1 MGLFNFTKKEKTTN
15 KILKMNQDDSNALLN
30 DREMDEI
37 RKKADDKIS
46 STRSLLKQLGIP
58 EEQYDT
64 PKTQNEKLHID
75 RRKYSDIESEANER
89 YDTVEIEDILTAAEI
104 QNALNDLSR
113 IEQEFSQKTSIF
125 NKQDLIFLSVATALQ
140 TAKALI
146 TPCVSQ
152 KLGYGN
158 SFDPADRV
166 AHNDKE
172 ITRQHNQANRKFRDK
187 YSERYGQG
195 YWIQMVFQSVPYDA
209 IKGSG
214 LLGLGFNG
222 NNHRL
227 KTLGHDPI
235 LGWIFG
241 TANILTDT
249 VTLSSFETYRVQ
261 RKPRLKISSEIVTPA
276 ALIDDTISMIK
287 NDKMNLP
294 AALFA
299 QAQHLKSD
307 VNTKRGLPVPI
318 LSTIDENFASK
329 LYDEHYDALCF
340 ARDSKIIA
348 GSATVSALINMII
361 SLIHGLGYDEKSN
374 ISRELYEVRTRKI
387 LLISNSIAS
396 TSNIIYTAITRN
408 PKNLDIGG
416 LFVTISRLFSD
427 VRFIA
432 RIKQEYINNTLDRQL
447 LKQINELTKI
457 EQRLTT

>member
-140 TAKALI
+140 TAKALF
-146 TPCVSQ
+146 TPWVSQ
-152 KLGYGN
+152 KLRYGN

-195 YWIQMVFQSVPYDA
+195 CPWLHIINSMNADTEP
-209 IKGSG
+209 IH
-214 LLGLGFNG
+214 LHFNSY
-222 NNHRL
+222 
-227 KTLGHDPI
+227 
-235 LGWIFG
+235 F
-241 TANILTDT
+241 
-249 VTLSSFETYRVQ
+249 
-261 RKPRLKISSEIVTPA
+261 
-276 ALIDDTISMIK
+276 
-287 NDKMNLP
+287 
-294 AALFA
+294 
-299 QAQHLKSD
+299 
-307 VNTKRGLPVPI
+307 
-318 LSTIDENFASK
+318 
-329 LYDEHYDALCF
+329 
-340 ARDSKIIA
+340 
-348 GSATVSALINMII
+348 
-361 SLIHGLGYDEKSN
+361 
-374 ISRELYEVRTRKI
+374 
-387 LLISNSIAS
+387 
-396 TSNIIYTAITRN
+396 
-408 PKNLDIGG
+408 DI
-416 LFVTISRLFSD
+416 
-427 VRFIA
+427 
-432 RIKQEYINNTLDRQL
+432 
-447 LKQINELTKI
+447 
-457 EQRLTT
+457 

>member
-1 MGLFNFTKKEKTTN
+1 
-15 KILKMNQDDSNALLN
+15 
-30 DREMDEI
+30 
-37 RKKADDKIS
+37 
-46 STRSLLKQLGIP
+46 
-58 EEQYDT
+58 
-64 PKTQNEKLHID
+64 
-75 RRKYSDIESEANER
+75 
-89 YDTVEIEDILTAAEI
+89 
-104 QNALNDLSR
+104 
-113 IEQEFSQKTSIF
+113 
-125 NKQDLIFLSVATALQ
+125 
-140 TAKALI
+140 
-146 TPCVSQ
+146 
-152 KLGYGN
+152 
-158 SFDPADRV
+158 
-166 AHNDKE
+166 
-172 ITRQHNQANRKFRDK
+172 
-187 YSERYGQG
+187 
-195 YWIQMVFQSVPYDA
+195 MVFQSVPYDA

-387 LLISNSIAS
+387 LLISNSLAS
-396 TSNIIYTAITRN
+396 KSNIIYTAITRN

-416 LFVTISRLFSD
+416 VFVTISRLFSD
-427 VRFIA
+427 ARFIA

-447 LKQINELTKI
+447 LKQINELNKI